1 MSNQSQAP
9 RRKKRPPQPAKREK
23 NENNQRIHR
32 EIPESKSFK
41 RKASKPALQ
50 VARNDQKS
58 HLKKNRQDRRLRKR
72 NEKSG

>member
-23 NENNQRIHR
+23 KRDQSEDTPRNPRI
-32 EIPESKSFK
+32 EKFQ
-41 RKASKPALQ
+41 AQGKPALL

-58 HLKKNRQDRRLRKR
+58 RPKKNRQDRRL
-72 NEKSG
+72 